1 MNQEQITSLAQKLKA
16 LAEKA
21 DGNEQALAQQKLN
34 DLLAKYN
41 LAESDLE
48 DIVDYHEFKYQ
59 KSWEELLIRQ
69 IGYKVLNRTEAYHTK
84 PSGRKLK
91 EVIFRCTDSQALEI
105 EYLYSFYKA
114 LFEKDFDSF
123 LHAFIQKHQLFG
135 TVDDDFVEHNELSME
150 EIERQR
156 AFVRGMTDERPNKAI
171 ETKGR

>member
-21 DGNEQALAQQKLN
+21 DGNEQALAQQKLD

-48 DIVDYHEFKYQ
+48 DTVDYHSFRYK
-59 KSWEELLIRQ
+59 KSWEETLLRQ

-84 PSGRKLK
+84 PSGRKLQ
-91 EVIFRCTDSQALEI
+91 EVIFKCTDGQALEI

-135 TVDDDFVEHNELSME
+135 TVDDGTVEHNELSME

-156 AFVRGMTDERPNKAI
+156 AFVRGMSNDSPNKAI
-171 ETKGR
+171 ETRG

>member
-48 DIVDYHEFKYQ
+48 DTEDYHEFKYK
-59 KSWEELLIRQ
+59 KSWEETLLRQ
-69 IGYKVLNRTEAYHTK
+69 IGYKVLNRAEAYHTK
-84 PSGRKLK
+84 PAGRKLL
-91 EVIFRCTDSQALEI
+91 EVIFRCTDAQALEI

-114 LFEKDFDSF
+114 LYEKDLESF
-123 LHAFIQKHQLFG
+123 LQAFIQKHQLFG
-135 TVDDDFVEHNELSME
+135 TDDAENVDHPTLSQE
-150 EIERQR
+150 EIFKQA
-156 AFVRGMTDERPNKAI
+156 AFQHGMSDAQLNKAI
-171 ETKGR
+171 EQKG

>member
-16 LAEKA
+16 LADKA

-34 DLLAKYN
+34 ELLTKYN

-48 DIVDYHEFKYQ
+48 DTVAYHEFKYK
-59 KSWEELLIRQ
+59 KSWEETLIRQ
-69 IGYKVLNRTEAYHTK
+69 IGFKVLNRTEAYYSR
-84 PSGRKLK
+84 PDGRKQLA
-91 EVIFRCTDSQALEI
+91 VIFKCTDGQALEI

-114 LFEKDFDSF
+114 LFEKDLDSF

-135 TVDDDFVEHNELSME
+135 TADDDKVQHDTLSDE

-156 AFVRGMTDERPNKAI
+156 AFVRGMTNDSPNKAL
-171 ETKGR
+171 ETKG

>member
-1 MNQEQITSLAQKLKA
+1 MNPEQITSLAQKLKA

-34 DLLAKYN
+34 DLLSKYN

-48 DIVDYHEFKYQ
+48 DTVDYHEFKYK

-84 PSGRKLK
+84 PSGRKLQ

-114 LFEKDFDSF
+114 LFEKDLDSF

-135 TVDDDFVEHNELSME
+135 TVDDDTVEHNTLSDE

-156 AFVRGMTDERPNKAI
+156 AFVRGMTNESPNKAI
-171 ETKGR
+171 DMKG

>member
-34 DLLAKYN
+34 DLLNKYN

-48 DIVDYHEFKYQ
+48 DTVDYHEFKYK

-84 PSGRKLK
+84 PSGRKLQ

-114 LFEKDFDSF
+114 LFEKDLDSF

-135 TVDDDFVEHNELSME
+135 TVDDDTVEHNVLSAE
-150 EIERQR
+150 EVERQR
-156 AFVRGMTDERPNKAI
+156 AFVRGMTNESPNKAI
-171 ETKGR
+171 EKKG

>member
-21 DGNEQALAQQKLN
+21 DGNEQALAQQKLD

-48 DIVDYHEFKYQ
+48 DTIELHEFKYK
-59 KSWEELLIRQ
+59 KSWEELLLRQ
-69 IGYKVLNRTEAYHTK
+69 IGYKVLNSTEAYHTK
-84 PSGRKLK
+84 PYGRKLQ
-91 EVIFRCTDSQALEI
+91 EVIFKCTDGQALEI
-105 EYLYSFYKA
+105 EYLYNFYRA

-135 TVDDDFVEHNELSME
+135 TKDDGTVSHSTLSDD

-156 AFVRGMTDERPNKAI
+156 AFVRGMTNESPNKAI
-171 ETKGR
+171 EQKG

>member
-1 MNQEQITSLAQKLKA
+1 MNPEQITSLAQKLKA

-34 DLLAKYN
+34 DLLSKYN

-48 DIVDYHEFKYQ
+48 DTVNYHEFKYK
-59 KSWEELLIRQ
+59 KSWEEMLLLQ
-69 IGYKVLNRTEAYHTK
+69 IGYKVLNSTKAYHTK
-84 PSGRKLK
+84 PSGRKLQ

-114 LFEKDFDSF
+114 LFEKDLDSF

-135 TVDDDFVEHNELSME
+135 TVDDDTVEHNTLSDE

-156 AFVRGMTDERPNKAI
+156 AFVRGMTNESPNKAI
-171 ETKGR
+171 DMKG

>member
-34 DLLAKYN
+34 DLLSKYN

-48 DIVDYHEFKYQ
+48 DTVDYHEFKYK
-59 KSWEELLIRQ
+59 KSWEEILIRQ
-69 IGYKVLNRTEAYHTK
+69 VGFKVLNSTEAYHTK
-84 PSGRKLK
+84 PSGRKLQ
-91 EVIFRCTDSQALEI
+91 EVIFRCTDGQALEI

-114 LFEKDFDSF
+114 LFEKDLDSF

-135 TVDDDFVEHNELSME
+135 TVDDDSVEHNELSNE

-156 AFVRGMTDERPNKAI
+156 AFVRGMSDESPNKAI
-171 ETKGR
+171 DMKG

>member
-34 DLLAKYN
+34 DLLNKYN

-48 DIVDYHEFKYQ
+48 DTVDYHEFKYQ
-59 KSWEELLIRQ
+59 RSWEEILIRQ
-69 IGYKVLNRTEAYHTK
+69 VGFKVLNSTEAYHTK

-91 EVIFRCTDSQALEI
+91 EVIFRCTDAQALEI

-135 TVDDDFVEHNELSME
+135 TVDDGSVEHNTLSAE

-156 AFVRGMTDERPNKAI
+156 AFVRGMTNDSPNKAI
-171 ETKGR
+171 ETKG